1 MDTSA
6 TTITIETI
14 IITINNKTL
23 ESSKVNSN
31 KNEMLLE
38 LVNWIV
44 YGIIMIED

>member
-6 TTITIETI
+6 ITITIKTI
-14 IITINNKTL
+14 IISINCKIL
-23 ESSKVNSN
+23 ESSKLNSN